1 MSLSGHLEDLQLRDL
16 LQILYLGRND
26 GLLQLGCGCDQAELV
41 FKEGLVVSAWRQG
54 KESTRGLPGAPF
66 GAVDEALLVRARR
79 LQKNTVPFR
88 TLDRWLIE
96 ECGLVQESLYS
107 ALRSAVVT
115 LVHDLLYWDEGNFSF
130 QPGPLAE
137 TLLQVA
143 CGEHLCLDIGLNVA
157 ELSCEEPV
165 VLPVS
170 SGFPV
175 KPPISNM
182 QEAVNEP
189 GAFSC
194 QDEQAAVLLVD
205 DDPQI
210 AVLLVQALAQQGLVA
225 RSFGSGGEL
234 LSAVRSAWGEGRHP
248 LLIIDLVMPRLH
260 GGGILGGLELVEQV
274 QSLRAEQAFLVYSDY
289 PCPEVELRLRQLGVN
304 ELLSKPAQQ
313 SPITAERSI
322 AAKEFCNTLALK
334 VAALFENSATAAA
347 DLSPAEPSTFPF
359 PVEPAIEQAVAIQ
372 CAGMGVLKGLL
383 QELQS
388 VESGDQIMLL
398 VLRFATEILSRAVL
412 FSVDKDRIVGL
423 GQYGYGDAELSANEM
438 VRRII
443 VPLTEPST
451 FKEVFDQAAAYCGPL
466 GEARMD
472 TYLREELGLC
482 SSDEIF
488 IGPLL
493 SDDKVVALLCG
504 NNQNSLCGMED
515 RLALE
520 VFLQQAGAALN
531 NLHLADKLRNLSA
544 LLGKTFD
551 C

>member
-26 GLLQLGCGCDQAELV
+26 GLLQLCGDCGQAELV

-54 KESTRGLPGAPF
+54 KEPTTGLSGAFPWV
-66 GAVDEALLVRARR
+66 VDEALLVRARR
-79 LQKNTVPFR
+79 LQKDTVPFR

-107 ALRSAVVT
+107 ALRSAVVA
-115 LVHDLLYWDEGNFSF
+115 LVQGLLSWDKGDFSF

-137 TLLQVA
+137 TLQQAA
-143 CGEHLCLDIGLNVA
+143 CGEHICLDIGLNGA
-157 ELSCEEPV
+157 ELSCEEPL

-175 KPPISNM
+175 EPPLSDM
-182 QEAVNEP
+182 QETTNESQAFP
-189 GAFSC
+189 G

-210 AVLLVQALAQQGLVA
+210 AMLLVQALAKQGLVA
-225 RSFGSGGEL
+225 RSFGCGGEL
-234 LSAVRSAWGEGRHP
+234 LSAVRSAWGAGQHP

-260 GGGILGGLELVEQV
+260 GGGILGGLELVEQI
-274 QSLRAEQAFLVYSDY
+274 QSLRAEQACLVYSDY
-289 PCPEVELRLRQLGVN
+289 PCPEVEQRLRQLGVN
-304 ELLSKPAQQ
+304 ELLSKPAHQT
-313 SPITAERSI
+313 SIVNERSAVEI
-322 AAKEFCNTLALK
+322 EFCNTLALR
-334 VAALFENSATAAA
+334 VAALLNTSATASAVP
-347 DLSPAEPSTFPF
+347 SVAEPCSVPS
-359 PVEPAIEQAVAIQ
+359 PVEPIMEQAVAVQ
-372 CAGMGVLKGLL
+372 GAGMGVLKGLL
-383 QELQS
+383 QELQT
-388 VESGDQIMLL
+388 VESGAQIMLL

-412 FSVDKDRIVGL
+412 FSVDNDRIVGL
-423 GQYGYGDAELSANEM
+423 GQYGHGDAELSANEM

-451 FKEVFDQAAAYCGPL
+451 FKEVLDQAAAYCGPL
-466 GEARMD
+466 GEGQLD

-482 SSDEIF
+482 SSGEVF
-488 IGPLL
+488 VGPLL
-493 SDDKVVALLCG
+493 NDDKVVALLCG
-504 NNQNSLCGMED
+504 NNQDSLCGIED
-515 RLALE
+515 QLALE
-520 VFLQQAGAALN
+520 IFLQQAGVALE
-531 NLHLADKLRNLSA
+531 NLHLDEKLRNLSA